1 MRPCTQDLL
10 PPRCNFFYGFTMKKK
25 PIRIV
30 PYLCGCGAFSGGSE
44 EGPLALARSGLV
56 ASLRRKGIDIDW
68 WRDPLTAEYDYKA
81 LGLKARPAAA
91 SAAREDVVYFH
102 VSRLCDDV
110 ESALNQG
117 YRVVTIG
124 GDHSMA
130 IGSVAG
136 LARARKAQGKTGLLW
151 VDAHPDIHTMKTSR
165 RKTFH
170 AVPVSVLL
178 GEGPK
183 RFSELA
189 GKKPAL
195 TARNIAFVG
204 LRSIDEPEMH
214 HIVAHNIKTFTNGD
228 LDQFGLASALRDS
241 IAHIKK
247 GAKAGFLSI
256 DLDGRLISTWL
267 KSPNTGRVP
276 TRTARQASWCR
287 KLSRR
292 CTPEPS
298 ELIADFPHRQDD
310 NLVAVFDLAR
320 QLDLVALACQPQDGR
335 ICRYIP

>member
-1 MRPCTQDLL
+1 ML
-10 PPRCNFFYGFTMKKK
+10 PRCNFFYGFTMKKK

-30 PYLCGCGAFSGGSE
+30 PYLCGCGAYSGGSE

-56 ASLRRKGIDIDW
+56 ESLRRKGIDIDW

-81 LGLKARPAAA
+81 LGLKTRPAAA

-110 ESALNQG
+110 ENALNQG

-195 TARNIAFVG
+195 AARNIAFVG

-214 HIVAHNIKTFTNGD
+214 HIVAHNIKAFTNGD
-228 LDQFGLASALRDS
+228 LDQFGLAVALRDS

-247 GAKAGFLSI
+247 GTKAGFLSI
-256 DLDGRLISTWL
+256 DLDGIDPAYAPGVGTPVPGGIEAPEFL
-267 KSPNTGRVP
+267 KLLKGDVRN
-276 TRTARQASWCR
+276 
-287 KLSRR
+287 
-292 CTPEPS
+292 
-298 ELIADFPHRQDD
+298 ADFDVVEITEYRPRSDK
-310 NLVAVFDLAR
+310 NGKTGKLVQKILE
-320 QLDLVALACQPQDGR
+320 ALYA
-335 ICRYIP
+335 

>member
-1 MRPCTQDLL
+1 M

-195 TARNIAFVG
+195 AARNIAFVG

-256 DLDGRLISTWL
+256 DLDGIDPAYAPGVGTPVPGGIEAPEFL
-267 KSPNTGRVP
+267 KLLRSDVR
-276 TRTARQASWCR
+276 
-287 KLSRR
+287 
-292 CTPEPS
+292 E
-298 ELIADFPHRQDD
+298 ADFDVVEITEYRPRSDK
-310 NLVAVFDLAR
+310 NGKTGKLV
-320 QLDLVALACQPQDGR
+320 QKIIEALYA
-335 ICRYIP
+335 

>member
-25 PIRIV
+25 SIRIV

-256 DLDGRLISTWL
+256 DLDGIDPAYAPGVGTPVPGGIEAPEFL
-267 KSPNTGRVP
+267 KLLRSDVR
-276 TRTARQASWCR
+276 
-287 KLSRR
+287 
-292 CTPEPS
+292 E
-298 ELIADFPHRQDD
+298 ADFDVVEITEYRPRSDK
-310 NLVAVFDLAR
+310 NGKTGKLV
-320 QLDLVALACQPQDGR
+320 QKIIEALYA
-335 ICRYIP
+335 

>member
-1 MRPCTQDLL
+1 
-10 PPRCNFFYGFTMKKK
+10 MKKK

-256 DLDGRLISTWL
+256 DLDGIDPAYAPGVGTPVPGGIEAPEFL
-267 KSPNTGRVP
+267 KLLRSDVR
-276 TRTARQASWCR
+276 
-287 KLSRR
+287 
-292 CTPEPS
+292 E
-298 ELIADFPHRQDD
+298 ADFDVVEITEYRPRSDK
-310 NLVAVFDLAR
+310 NGKTGKLV
-320 QLDLVALACQPQDGR
+320 QKIIEALYA
-335 ICRYIP
+335 

>member
-256 DLDGRLISTWL
+256 DLDGIDPAYAPGVGTPVPGGIEAPEFL
-267 KSPNTGRVP
+267 KLLRSDVR
-276 TRTARQASWCR
+276 
-287 KLSRR
+287 
-292 CTPEPS
+292 E
-298 ELIADFPHRQDD
+298 ADFDVVEITEYRPRSDK
-310 NLVAVFDLAR
+310 NGKTGKLV
-320 QLDLVALACQPQDGR
+320 QKIIEALYA
-335 ICRYIP
+335 

>member
-1 MRPCTQDLL
+1 M

-256 DLDGRLISTWL
+256 DLDGIDPAYAPGVGTPVPGGIEAPEFL
-267 KSPNTGRVP
+267 KLLRSDVR
-276 TRTARQASWCR
+276 
-287 KLSRR
+287 
-292 CTPEPS
+292 E
-298 ELIADFPHRQDD
+298 ADFDVVEITEYRPRSDK
-310 NLVAVFDLAR
+310 NGKTGKLV
-320 QLDLVALACQPQDGR
+320 QKIIEALYA
-335 ICRYIP
+335 

>member
-1 MRPCTQDLL
+1 ML
-10 PPRCNFFYGFTMKKK
+10 PRCKFFYGLTMKKK

-81 LGLKARPAAA
+81 LGLKTRPAAA

-110 ESALNQG
+110 EDALTQG

-136 LARARKAQGKTGLLW
+136 LVRARKAHGKTGLLW
-151 VDAHPDIHTMKTSR
+151 VDAHPDIHTLKTSR

-195 TARNIAFVG
+195 SARNIAFVG

-214 HIVAHNIKTFTNGD
+214 HIVGHNIKTFTNGD

-256 DLDGRLISTWL
+256 DLDGIDPAYAPGVGTPVPGGIEAPAFL
-267 KSPNTGRVP
+267 KLLRSD
-276 TRTARQASWCR
+276 AR
-287 KLSRR
+287 K
-292 CTPEPS
+292 
-298 ELIADFPHRQDD
+298 ADFDVVEITEYSPRFDKD
-310 NLVAVFDLAR
+310 GKTGKLVQKILE
-320 QLDLVALACQPQDGR
+320 ALYA
-335 ICRYIP
+335 

>member
-1 MRPCTQDLL
+1 
-10 PPRCNFFYGFTMKKK
+10 MKKK

-195 TARNIAFVG
+195 AARNIAFVG

-256 DLDGRLISTWL
+256 DLDGIDPAYAPGVGTPVPGGIEAPEFL
-267 KSPNTGRVP
+267 KLLRSDVR
-276 TRTARQASWCR
+276 
-287 KLSRR
+287 
-292 CTPEPS
+292 E
-298 ELIADFPHRQDD
+298 ADFDVVEITEYRPRSDK
-310 NLVAVFDLAR
+310 NGKTGKLV
-320 QLDLVALACQPQDGR
+320 QKIIEALYA
-335 ICRYIP
+335 

>member
-1 MRPCTQDLL
+1 MLL
-10 PPRCNFFYGFTMKKK
+10 RCNFFYGFTMKKK
-25 PIRIV
+25 PIRII

-56 ASLRRKGIDIDW
+56 ESLRRKGVDIDW
-68 WRDPLTAEYDYKA
+68 WRDPLTAEHDYKA
-81 LGLKARPAAA
+81 LGLKSRPAAA

-110 ESALNQG
+110 ENALNQG

-170 AVPVSVLL
+170 AVPISVLL

-189 GKKPAL
+189 GKKTAL
-195 TARNIAFVG
+195 AARNIAFVG

-228 LDQFGLASALRDS
+228 LDQFGLALALRDS

-256 DLDGRLISTWL
+256 DLDGIDPAYAPGVGTPVPGGIEAPEFL
-267 KSPNTGRVP
+267 KLLRSDVR
-276 TRTARQASWCR
+276 
-287 KLSRR
+287 
-292 CTPEPS
+292 E
-298 ELIADFPHRQDD
+298 ADFDVVEITEYRPRSDK
-310 NLVAVFDLAR
+310 NGKTGKLVQKILE
-320 QLDLVALACQPQDGR
+320 ALYA
-335 ICRYIP
+335 

>member
-10 PPRCNFFYGFTMKKK
+10 LLRCNFFYGFTMKKK
-25 PIRIV
+25 PIRII

-56 ASLRRKGIDIDW
+56 ESLRRKGVDIDW
-68 WRDPLTAEYDYKA
+68 WRDPLTAEHDYKA
-81 LGLKARPAAA
+81 LGLKSRPAAA

-110 ESALNQG
+110 ENALNQG

-170 AVPVSVLL
+170 AVPISVLL

-189 GKKPAL
+189 GKKTAL
-195 TARNIAFVG
+195 AARNIAFVG

-228 LDQFGLASALRDS
+228 LDQFGLALALRDS
-241 IAHIKK
+241 IAHLKK

-256 DLDGRLISTWL
+256 DLDGIDPAYAPGVGTPVPGGIEAPEFL
-267 KSPNTGRVP
+267 KLLRSDV
-276 TRTARQASWCR
+276 R
-287 KLSRR
+287 K
-292 CTPEPS
+292 
-298 ELIADFPHRQDD
+298 ADFDVVEITEYRPRSDK
-310 NLVAVFDLAR
+310 NGKTGKLVQKILE
-320 QLDLVALACQPQDGR
+320 AL
-335 ICRYIP
+335 YV

>member
-1 MRPCTQDLL
+1 MLL
-10 PPRCNFFYGFTMKKK
+10 RCNFFYGFTMKKK
-25 PIRIV
+25 PIRII

-56 ASLRRKGIDIDW
+56 ESLWRKGIDIDW
-68 WRDPLTAEYDYKA
+68 WRDPLTAEHDYKA
-81 LGLKARPAAA
+81 LGLKSRPAAA

-110 ESALNQG
+110 ENALNQG

-130 IGSVAG
+130 IGSVSG
-136 LARARKAQGKTGLLW
+136 LARARKAQGRTGLLW

-189 GKKPAL
+189 GKKTAL
-195 TARNIAFVG
+195 AARNIAFVG

-228 LDQFGLASALRDS
+228 LDQFGLALALRDS

-256 DLDGRLISTWL
+256 DLDGIDPAYAPGVGTPVPGGIEAPEFL
-267 KSPNTGRVP
+267 KLLRSDV
-276 TRTARQASWCR
+276 R
-287 KLSRR
+287 K
-292 CTPEPS
+292 
-298 ELIADFPHRQDD
+298 ADFDVVEITEYRPRSDK
-310 NLVAVFDLAR
+310 NGKTGKLV
-320 QLDLVALACQPQDGR
+320 QKIIEALYA
-335 ICRYIP
+335 

>member
-1 MRPCTQDLL
+1 MRPRTQTLLL
-10 PPRCNFFYGFTMKKK
+10 PRCFFSYPFRMKKK

-56 ASLRRKGIDIDW
+56 ASLRRKGVDIDW

-110 ESALNQG
+110 ADALTQG

-151 VDAHPDIHTMKTSR
+151 VDAHPDIHTIKTSR

-170 AVPVSVLL
+170 AVPISVLL
-178 GEGPK
+178 GDGPK
-183 RFSELA
+183 RFAELSGNKA
-189 GKKPAL
+189 AL
-195 TARNIAFVG
+195 SARHISYVG

-214 HIVAHNIKTFTNGD
+214 HIVAHNIKAFTNGD
-228 LDQFGLASALRDS
+228 LDQFGLAHALRES
-241 IAHIKK
+241 VGRVTK
-247 GAKAGFLSI
+247 GTKAKFLSI
-256 DLDGRLISTWL
+256 DLDGIDPAYAPGVGTPVPGGIDAPEFL
-267 KSPNTGRVP
+267 KLLKGDL
-276 TRTARQASWCR
+276 R
-287 KLSRR
+287 K
-292 CTPEPS
+292 
-298 ELIADFPHRQDD
+298 ADFDVVEITEYSPRFDK
-310 NLVAVFDLAR
+310 NGKTGKLVQKILE
-320 QLDLVALACQPQDGR
+320 ALYA
-335 ICRYIP
+335 